1 MDKNILT
8 KAVNEYKEGNESAFI
23 NVFMESCDQLLPAAE
38 KLTGDQRTAQ
48 DLLRLVYIS
57 AAEKYRDP
65 DEQEDFIHYARRRMA
80 ELEGV
85 DVPESDLEKDMPEGD
100 LFHNAPVAA
109 QIVLGRIA
117 DDAGLEAPEFFE
129 YKEKASLVDRAA
141 ATRREKEEQNAPVPV
156 VSTVID
162 DDDIAAPKRGKK
174 RFSRRIAAIVAV
186 MCIAAGV
193 SATGYTGYN
202 YHQDQQRKSDASTH
216 RQVESVFSNAGE
228 KVSGGQ
234 GSISE
239 RAQQTIQTAE
249 ASRNAAQSRTSYS
262 QSAGSGTQSRS
273 YAASSSGQSAATPT
287 NGSTS
292 TSGTSPA
299 SGDEEGIRIYRIN
312 YNDLYNRWYQYYS
325 QYAGQ
330 NSEG

>member
-8 KAVNEYKEGNESAFI
+8 EAVNEYKEGNESAFI
-23 NVFMESCDQLLPAAE
+23 TVFMESCDKLLPAAE
-38 KLTGDQRTAQ
+38 ELTGDQKTAQ

-85 DVPESDLEKDMPEGD
+85 DVPESEMEEELPEGD

-129 YKEKASLVDRAA
+129 YREKASLVDRAA
-141 ATRREKEEQNAPVPV
+141 ATRREREELNASIPV

-162 DDDIAAPKRGKK
+162 DDVAAAPARRKK
-174 RFSRRIAAIVAV
+174 HFSRRIAAIVAV
-186 MCIAAGV
+186 MCIATGASV
-193 SATGYTGYN
+193 AGYTGYDH
-202 YHQDQQRKSDASTH
+202 YQEQQKESAALSH
-216 RQVESVFSNAGE
+216 KQVESVFSNAGE

-234 GSISE
+234 GSISQK
-239 RAQQTIQTAE
+239 AQQTIQTAE
-249 ASRNAAQSRTSYS
+249 ASRSAAQSTASYS
-262 QSAGSGTQSRS
+262 QNSGTSTQSRS
-273 YAASSSGQSAATPT
+273 YAASTSGQSAAAPSG
-287 NGSTS
+287 GSTS
-292 TSGTSPA
+292 ASGTSPA
-299 SGDEEGIRIYRIN
+299 SGTDEGIRIYRID
-312 YNDLYNRWYQYYS
+312 YQDLYNRWYQYYS